1 MHSLY
6 VTVLLQG
13 EGSAIISKALR
24 GHFRRAIFSSPLA
37 LLCILRSTIFSS
49 PRFFKRR
56 GLLKYG
62 PNIVPYNSEHYFG
75 SQNVSK
81 RKCL

>member
-37 LLCILRSTIFSS
+37 LLGILRSTILALQGFS
-49 PRFFKRR
+49 K
-56 GLLKYG
+56 G
-62 PNIVPYNSEHYFG
+62 EA
-75 SQNVSK
+75 
-81 RKCL
+81 C